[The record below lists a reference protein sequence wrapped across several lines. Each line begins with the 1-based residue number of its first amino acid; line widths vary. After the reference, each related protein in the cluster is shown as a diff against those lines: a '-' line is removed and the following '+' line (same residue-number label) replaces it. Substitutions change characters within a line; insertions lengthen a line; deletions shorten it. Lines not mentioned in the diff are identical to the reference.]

1 MCTFTKN
8 KTYRGSVIC
17 QIVLHFLEE
26 LACMASIRKG
36 RERGF
41 WAKFPFPSISNACD
55 IGYIEII

>member
-17 QIVLHFLEE
+17 RIVLHFLEE
-26 LACMASIRKG
+26 LACVTSIQKG

-41 WAKFPFPSISNACD
+41 WAKFPFPSISNACH